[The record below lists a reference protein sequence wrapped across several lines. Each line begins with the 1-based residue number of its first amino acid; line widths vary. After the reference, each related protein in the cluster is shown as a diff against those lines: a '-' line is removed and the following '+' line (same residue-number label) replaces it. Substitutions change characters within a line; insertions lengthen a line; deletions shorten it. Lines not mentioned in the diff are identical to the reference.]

1 MVASTLGL
9 PSPVCAPYVGWRVK
23 HSGPATYL
31 DKYGHV
37 LGALPLPGKARD
49 IRHDECVLQL
59 ANDLNYNG
67 IPTRTEPRDMVN
79 AWMTPA
85 GRTAM

>member
-1 MVASTLGL
+1 M
-9 PSPVCAPYVGWRVK
+9 
-23 HSGPATYL
+23 
-31 DKYGHV
+31 

-85 GRTAM
+85 GRTAMQAAEGARPLQGCVPDLLTRQPPPGRGAL